1 MSISLIGK
9 SIGESATL
17 KLNETFAILK
27 AKGEPVIHLGGGEP
41 KSRAPFD
48 AITTAAGLLNSGEIR
63 YAPVDGTIEM
73 KQAIIRYTLDNYKV
87 KVNPENV
94 IASSGAKQAIMVAMQ
109 AILNPQDEVIF
120 MAPYY
125 VSYFDMTKLC
135 GAIPVPVK
143 AEDGTFHPTLKD
155 IEQNVT
161 SYTKLIIINNPN
173 NPTGAVYS
181 SEFISDIVKFCEKKG
196 IYLMMDEIY
205 HKLVFDGIKVP
216 NPYDYVSKDFET
228 SKLILINGVS
238 KVYAMTG
245 FRIGWAVANKKL
257 IKVMSNIQ
265 GHQTSGPSILLQ
277 KAAVGAL
284 NGIQSPIES
293 LRCTLENNRN
303 VLMEQLKTIDG
314 LKIEVPQATFYSFID
329 FSAYYKDST
338 QLSKILLDKV
348 RVLTVPGIE
357 FGAEG
362 FLRIS
367 FCGSIKDITEGIAR
381 IKWVIDPESANEL
394 FIGQRKL
401 VRERN

>member
-1 MSISLIGK
+1 
-9 SIGESATL
+9 
-17 KLNETFAILK
+17 
-27 AKGEPVIHLGGGEP
+27 
-41 KSRAPFD
+41 
-48 AITTAAGLLNSGEIR
+48 
-63 YAPVDGTIEM
+63 
-73 KQAIIRYTLDNYKV
+73 
-87 KVNPENV
+87 
-94 IASSGAKQAIMVAMQ
+94 
-109 AILNPQDEVIF
+109 
-120 MAPYY
+120 
-125 VSYFDMTKLC
+125 
-135 GAIPVPVK
+135 
-143 AEDGTFHPTLKD
+143 
-155 IEQNVT
+155 
-161 SYTKLIIINNPN
+161 
-173 NPTGAVYS
+173 
-181 SEFISDIVKFCEKKG
+181 
-196 IYLMMDEIY
+196 MDEIY